1 MSLDHDQVGDTP
13 MTVRPVRP
21 GGTQRFGERPVGT
34 VVLSWL
40 AMVGVD
46 FFLHAGLLAPLYDW
60 GSPFL
65 LRPDEAFVRIPIGY
79 LGFLVLAIGLAWLL
93 TRLQIERGRD
103 GALIAGALGAVAW
116 GSLVLGLWSIST
128 ADPALLVGWWVGQ
141 TVELAVGGHVIGSVL
156 GGARLCAVTGWVGL
170 VFAVGAVSAVV
181 LQTIGYATP
190 PIISR

>member
-1 MSLDHDQVGDTP
+1 
-13 MTVRPVRP
+13 MTSGHSRP
-21 GGTQRFGERPVGT
+21 GGRQRFGPRPAVT

-40 AMVGVD
+40 AMIGVD

-60 GSPFL
+60 DSPFL

-79 LGFLVLAIGLAWLL
+79 LGFLLLAMGLAWLL
-93 TRLQIERGRD
+93 TRLEVERGRD

-141 TVELAVGGHVIGSVL
+141 TVELAVGGHVIGSAL
-156 GGARLCAVTGWVGL
+156 GGARLRTVAGTVGL
-170 VFAVGAVSAVV
+170 VLAVGAVSAVV
-181 LQTIGYATP
+181 LQTVGYATAP
-190 PIISR
+190 VISR